1 MKITDVSKIKFNSW
15 GHSIP
20 DEYLVK
26 EGYSVLDDNELTGMK
41 AVGRIYYSPA
51 GNLNYTTGEPVE
63 MGYVTGGERGVT
75 DLYLRPG
82 VRVFTEEQ
90 VLAMLNS
97 RCYEANDELKPKLPE
112 DVYAF
117 LEEISKNTA
126 KRKPSTAA
134 GLLEKYNKIGK
145 EESK

>member
-1 MKITDVSKIKFNSW
+1 MKITDVSKIKHNSW
-15 GHSIP
+15 GISIP

-26 EGYSVLDDNELTGMK
+26 EGYSVVDGNELTGMK

-51 GNLNYTTGEPVE
+51 SNLDYTTGEPVE
-63 MGYVTGGERGVT
+63 MAYITGGERGVT
-75 DLYLRPG
+75 NQYMRAG

-90 VLAMLNS
+90 VLNMLNS

-112 DVYAF
+112 DVYDF
-117 LEEISKNTA
+117 LEKISKNTA

-134 GLLEKYNKIGK
+134 ELLEKYNKIG
-145 EESK
+145 EDD